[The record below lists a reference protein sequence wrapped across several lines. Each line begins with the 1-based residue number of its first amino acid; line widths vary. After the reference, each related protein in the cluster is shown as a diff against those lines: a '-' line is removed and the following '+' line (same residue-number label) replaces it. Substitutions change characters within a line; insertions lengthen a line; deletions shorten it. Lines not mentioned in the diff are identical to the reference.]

1 MFYSNAVWC
10 VDDLSLTKAR
20 ARGDLSVQYLPI
32 FTDLTG
38 KAVLLIGGGH
48 VALRK
53 ARALLDAGAV
63 LTVVSHQF
71 ETDFQHWAAQGK
83 AVLVQGDFQ
92 PAQISGHW
100 LVIAAT
106 DDDAVNA
113 AVHQAATARQVWVN
127 TVDDQDKCEFIFP
140 SIINRAPIQI
150 AISSGGTAPVL
161 VRRLREQ
168 LETLLPQH
176 LGPLATL
183 VGKFRK
189 NVQQKLDNFAA
200 RRQFYEQVFSSKVVS
215 LLQSGQPQAAED
227 TLEQM
232 LDGHQPLR
240 GEVFVVGAGPGDPE
254 LLTLKALQ
262 LMQQADVVVYDF
274 LVSEPIMQ
282 LVRRDAELI
291 CVGKKAG
298 AHSVAQEETNALLIR
313 LALEGKKVCRLKGG
327 DPFIFGRGAEEIEVL
342 LPHQIPFQ
350 VVPGITAAAG
360 CAAYAGIP
368 LTHRD
373 HAQAVQFVTG
383 HCQKDG
389 KEPDWQSLSRP
400 NQTLVIYMGLMKSAH
415 IQAQLLQ
422 AGRAPDTPVAIL
434 ENGTRPEQRVFTG
447 TLGQL
452 AALIEQHQVQ
462 SPALLVI
469 GEVVALQKKLAW
481 YGAQTPRAQITPL
494 N

>member
-1 MFYSNAVWC
+1 M
-10 VDDLSLTKAR
+10 
-20 ARGDLSVQYLPI
+20 QYLPI

-38 KAVLLIGGGH
+38 KAVLLVGGGH

-53 ARALLDAGAV
+53 ARTLLSAGAV

-71 ETDFQHWAAQGK
+71 ETEFYDWQQQNK
-83 AVLVQGDFQ
+83 AHLIQGDFADSQ
-92 PAQISGHW
+92 LPGHW
-100 LVIAAT
+100 LVLAAT
-106 DDDAVNA
+106 DDDVVNA
-113 AVHQAATARQVWVN
+113 AVHQAATARQIWVN

-140 SIINRAPIQI
+140 SIIDRSPILV

-161 VRRLREQ
+161 ARRLREK

-176 LGPLATL
+176 LGPLAEL
-183 VGKFRK
+183 VGKFRGL
-189 NVQQKLDNFAA
+189 VQQKLQGFAE
-200 RRQFYEQVFSSKVVS
+200 RRQFWENIFNSSVVS
-215 LLQSGQPQAAED
+215 LVQTQQLEAAETELQQSLND
-227 TLEQM
+227 
-232 LDGHQPLR
+232 HQSSK
-240 GEVFVVGAGPGDPE
+240 GEVYVVGAGPGDPE

-262 LMQQADVVVYDF
+262 LMQQADVVVYDY

-298 AHSVAQEETNALLIR
+298 AHSVAQEHTNQLLID
-313 LALEGKKVCRLKGG
+313 LALSGKKVCRLKGG

-373 HAQAVQFVTG
+373 YAQAVQFVTG

-389 KEPDWQSLSRP
+389 KEPDWHSLSRP

-415 IQAQLLQ
+415 IQAQLLA
-422 AGRAPDTPVAIL
+422 AGRAPTTPIAIL
-434 ENGTRPEQRVFTG
+434 ENGTRPEQRVITG
-447 TLGQL
+447 TLAQL
-452 AALIEQHQVQ
+452 ADLIEQQQVQ

-469 GEVVALQKKLAW
+469 GEVVALQQKLAW
-481 YGAQTPRAQITPL
+481 YGKQQNAAVFAQPL
-494 N
+494 ATLA

>member
-1 MFYSNAVWC
+1 MRVREQ
-10 VDDLSLTKAR
+10 T
-20 ARGDLSVQYLPI
+20 VQYLPI
-32 FTDLTG
+32 FTNLSG
-38 KAVLLIGGGH
+38 KAVLLVGGGH

-53 ARALLDAGAV
+53 ARTLLSAGAI

-71 ETDFQHWAAQGK
+71 EAEFYQWQQQQQAR
-83 AVLVQGDFQ
+83 LIQGDFE
-92 PAQISGHW
+92 PAQLAGHW
-100 LVIAAT
+100 LVLAAT
-106 DDDAVNA
+106 DDDDVNA
-113 AVHQAATARQVWVN
+113 AVHQAATARQIWVN
-127 TVDDQDKCEFIFP
+127 TVDDQAKCEFIFP
-140 SIINRAPIQI
+140 SIIDRSPILV

-161 VRRLREQ
+161 VRRLREK

-176 LGPLATL
+176 LGPLAEL
-183 VGKFRK
+183 VGKFRGK
-189 NVQQKLDNFAA
+189 VQQKIQGFAE
-200 RRQFYEQVFSSKVVS
+200 RRQFWEKVFNSAVVS
-215 LLQSGQPQAAED
+215 LVQKQQFSAAEVEL
-227 TLEQM
+227 TAALEQ
-232 LDGHQPLR
+232 HQTSL
-240 GEVFVVGAGPGDPE
+240 GEVYVVGAGPGDPE

-262 LMQQADVVVYDF
+262 LMQQADVVVYDY

-298 AHSVAQEETNALLIR
+298 AHSVAQEHTNQLLIK
-313 LALEGKKVCRLKGG
+313 LALSGKKVCRLKGG

-389 KEPDWQSLSRP
+389 QEPDWHSLSRP
-400 NQTLVIYMGLMKSAH
+400 HQTLVIYMGLMKSSH
-415 IQAQLLQ
+415 IQQQLLQ
-422 AGRAPDTPVAIL
+422 AGRAAATPVAIL
-434 ENGTRPEQRVFTG
+434 ENGTRPEQRVITG
-447 TLGQL
+447 TLAEL
-452 AALIEQHQVQ
+452 ATLVEQHQVQ

-469 GEVVALQKKLAW
+469 GEVVSLQSKLAW
-481 YGAQTPRAQITPL
+481 FGKQQGAAVFAQPL
-494 N
+494 TQLA

>member
-1 MFYSNAVWC
+1 M
-10 VDDLSLTKAR
+10 
-20 ARGDLSVQYLPI
+20 QYLPI

-38 KAVLLIGGGH
+38 KAVLLVGGGH

-53 ARALLDAGAV
+53 ARTLLSAGAV

-71 ETDFQHWAAQGK
+71 EAEFYAWQQQQK
-83 AVLVQGDFQ
+83 AHLIQGDFDA
-92 PAQISGHW
+92 AQLAGHW
-100 LVIAAT
+100 LVLAAT
-106 DDDAVNA
+106 DDDGVNA
-113 AVHQAATARQVWVN
+113 AVHQAATARQIWVN

-140 SIINRAPIQI
+140 SIIDRSPILV

-161 VRRLREQ
+161 VRRLREK

-176 LGPLATL
+176 LGPLAEL
-183 VGKFRK
+183 VGRFRTK
-189 NVQQKLDNFAA
+189 VQQKLQGFAQ
-200 RRQFYEQVFSSKVVS
+200 RRQFWEKVFNSNIVS
-215 LLQSGQPQAAED
+215 LVQTQQLGAAEAELQQALQD
-227 TLEQM
+227 Q
-232 LDGHQPLR
+232 QSNKS
-240 GEVFVVGAGPGDPE
+240 EVYVVGAGPGDPE

-262 LMQQADVVVYDF
+262 LMQQADVVVYDY

-298 AHSVAQEETNALLIR
+298 AHSVAQEHTNQLLID
-313 LALEGKKVCRLKGG
+313 LALAGKKVCRLKGG

-373 HAQAVQFVTG
+373 YAQAVQFVTG

-389 KEPDWQSLSRP
+389 KEPDWHSLSRA

-415 IQAQLLQ
+415 IQAQLLA
-422 AGRAPDTPVAIL
+422 AGRAADTPIAIL
-434 ENGTRPEQRVFTG
+434 ENGTRPEQRVITG
-447 TLGQL
+447 TLAQL
-452 AALIEQHQVQ
+452 ADLIEMQQVQ

-469 GEVVALQKKLAW
+469 GEVVALQHKLAW
-481 YGAQTPRAQITPL
+481 YGNRTQAAVFAQPL
-494 N
+494 AALA

>member
-1 MFYSNAVWC
+1 MFA
-10 VDDLSLTKAR
+10 DLH
-20 ARGDLSVQYLPI
+20 
-32 FTDLTG
+32 G
-38 KAVLLIGGGH
+38 KPVLLVGGGH

-53 ARALLDAGAV
+53 ARSLLSAGALLK
-63 LTVVSHQF
+63 VVSHQF
-71 ETDFQHWAAQGK
+71 LDDFVAWQAEGK
-83 AVLVQGDFQ
+83 AELLEGDFSETQ
-92 PAQISGHW
+92 LADVW

-106 DDDAVNA
+106 DDDALNA
-113 AVHQAATARQVWVN
+113 RVHQAALAQKVWIN
-127 TVDDQDKCEFIFP
+127 TVDQQDKCEFIFP
-140 SIINRAPIQI
+140 SIIDRSPIQI
-150 AISSGGTAPVL
+150 AISSGGAAPVL

-168 LETLLPQH
+168 LESLLPQY
-176 LGPLATL
+176 LGPLASL
-183 VGKFRK
+183 VGKYRK
-189 NVQQKLDNFAA
+189 KVQEKLDNFAE
-200 RRQFYEQVFSSKVVS
+200 RRQFYEKVFNSNVVS
-215 LLQSGQPQAAED
+215 LLQRAQHDEAETALQA
-227 TLEQM
+227 Q
-232 LDGHQPLR
+232 LDAHQPSH

-262 LMQQADVVVYDF
+262 LMQQADVVVYDY
-274 LVSEPIMQ
+274 LVSQPILD

-298 AHSVAQEETNALLIR
+298 AHSVPQEDTNALLIK
-313 LALEGKKVCRLKGG
+313 LALDGKKVCRLKGG

-389 KEPDWQSLSRP
+389 KEPDWHSLGRP

-415 IQAQLLQ
+415 IQARLLA
-422 AGRAPDTPVAIL
+422 AGRAADTPVAIL
-434 ENGTRPEQRVFTG
+434 ENGTRPEQRVITG
-447 TLGQL
+447 ELAQL
-452 AALIEQHQVQ
+452 ASLIEQHQVQ

-469 GEVVALQKKLAW
+469 GEVVSLQHKLAW
-481 YGAQTPRAQITPL
+481 YGQSAVRPALLEKI
-494 N
+494 

>member
-1 MFYSNAVWC
+1 M
-10 VDDLSLTKAR
+10 
-20 ARGDLSVQYLPI
+20 QYLPI

-38 KAVLLIGGGH
+38 KAVLLVGGGH

-53 ARALLDAGAV
+53 ARTLLSAGAV

-71 ETDFQHWAAQGK
+71 EAEFYAWQQQQK
-83 AVLVQGDFQ
+83 AHLIQGDFDA
-92 PAQISGHW
+92 AQLAGHW
-100 LVIAAT
+100 LVLAAT
-106 DDDAVNA
+106 DDDEVNA
-113 AVHQAATARQVWVN
+113 AVHQAATARQIWVN

-140 SIINRAPIQI
+140 SIIDRSPILV

-161 VRRLREQ
+161 VRRLREK

-176 LGPLATL
+176 LGPLAEL
-183 VGKFRK
+183 VGRFRTK
-189 NVQQKLDNFAA
+189 VQQKLQGFAQ
-200 RRQFYEQVFSSKVVS
+200 RRQFWEKVFNSNIVS
-215 LLQSGQPQAAED
+215 LVQTQQLGAAEAELQQVLQD
-227 TLEQM
+227 Q
-232 LDGHQPLR
+232 QSNK
-240 GEVFVVGAGPGDPE
+240 GEVYVVGAGPGDPE

-262 LMQQADVVVYDF
+262 LMQQADVVVYDY

-298 AHSVAQEETNALLIR
+298 AHSVAQEHTNQLLID
-313 LALEGKKVCRLKGG
+313 LALAGKKVCRLKGG

-373 HAQAVQFVTG
+373 YAQAVQFVTG

-389 KEPDWQSLSRP
+389 KEPDWHSLSRA

-415 IQAQLLQ
+415 IQAQLLA
-422 AGRAPDTPVAIL
+422 AGRAADTPIAIL
-434 ENGTRPEQRVFTG
+434 ENGTRPEQRVITG
-447 TLGQL
+447 TLAQL
-452 AALIEQHQVQ
+452 ADLIEMQQVQ

-469 GEVVALQKKLAW
+469 GEVVALQHKLAW
-481 YGAQTPRAQITPL
+481 YGNRTQAAVFAQPL
-494 N
+494 AALA

>member
-1 MFYSNAVWC
+1 M
-10 VDDLSLTKAR
+10 
-20 ARGDLSVQYLPI
+20 QYLPI
-32 FTDLTG
+32 FTNLSG
-38 KAVLLIGGGH
+38 KAVLLVGGGH

-53 ARALLDAGAV
+53 ARTLLSAGAV

-71 ETDFQHWAAQGK
+71 EAEFYDWQQQQQAR
-83 AVLVQGDFQ
+83 LIQGDFSPEQ
-92 PAQISGHW
+92 LPGHW
-100 LVIAAT
+100 LVLAAT

-113 AVHQAATARQVWVN
+113 AVHQAATARQIWVN

-140 SIINRAPIQI
+140 SIIDRSPILV

-161 VRRLREQ
+161 ARRLREK
-168 LETLLPQH
+168 LETILPQH
-176 LGPLATL
+176 LGPLAEL
-183 VGKFRK
+183 VGKFRGK
-189 NVQQKLDNFAA
+189 VQQKLQGFAE
-200 RRQFYEQVFSSKVVS
+200 RRQFWEKVFNSNIVS
-215 LLQSGQPQAAED
+215 LVQTQQLDAAENE
-227 TLEQM
+227 LAQS
-232 LDGHQPLR
+232 LDDHQTSK
-240 GEVFVVGAGPGDPE
+240 GEVYVVGAGPGDPE

-262 LMQQADVVVYDF
+262 LMQQADVVVYDY
-274 LVSEPIMQ
+274 LVSDPIMQ

-298 AHSVAQEETNALLIR
+298 AHSVAQEHTNQLLID
-313 LALEGKKVCRLKGG
+313 LALAGKKVCRLKGG

-373 HAQAVQFVTG
+373 YAQAVQFVTG

-389 KEPDWQSLSRP
+389 KEPDWHSLSRP

-415 IQAQLLQ
+415 IQAQLLA
-422 AGRAPDTPVAIL
+422 AGRAADTPVAIL
-434 ENGTRPEQRVFTG
+434 ENGTRPEQRVITG
-447 TLGQL
+447 SLAQL
-452 AALIEQHQVQ
+452 AELIEQQQVQ

-469 GEVVALQKKLAW
+469 GEVVALQSKLAW
-481 YGAQTPRAQITPL
+481 YGKQQSAAVFAQPL
-494 N
+494 ATLA

>member
-1 MFYSNAVWC
+1 
-10 VDDLSLTKAR
+10 L
-20 ARGDLSVQYLPI
+20 QYLPI

-38 KAVLLIGGGH
+38 KAVLLVGGGH

-53 ARALLDAGAV
+53 ARTLLSAGAV

-71 ETDFQHWAAQGK
+71 EAEFYDWQQQQK
-83 AVLVQGDFQ
+83 AHLIQGDFTDSQ
-92 PAQISGHW
+92 LPGHW
-100 LVIAAT
+100 LVLAAT

-113 AVHQAATARQVWVN
+113 AVHQAATARQIWVN

-140 SIINRAPIQI
+140 SIIDRSPILV

-161 VRRLREQ
+161 VRRLREK

-176 LGPLATL
+176 LGPLAEL
-183 VGKFRK
+183 VGKFRSQ
-189 NVQQKLDNFAA
+189 VQQKLQGFAE
-200 RRQFYEQVFSSKVVS
+200 RRQFWENIFNSSVVS
-215 LLQSGQPQAAED
+215 LVQSQQLSAAETELQQALQD
-227 TLEQM
+227 
-232 LDGHQPLR
+232 HQSSK
-240 GEVFVVGAGPGDPE
+240 GEVYVVGAGPGDPE

-262 LMQQADVVVYDF
+262 LMQQADVVVYDY

-298 AHSVAQEETNALLIR
+298 AHSVAQEHTNQLLID
-313 LALEGKKVCRLKGG
+313 LALSGKKVCRLKGG

-373 HAQAVQFVTG
+373 YAQAVQFVTG

-415 IQAQLLQ
+415 IQAQLLS
-422 AGRAPDTPVAIL
+422 AGRAEDTPIAIL
-434 ENGTRPEQRVFTG
+434 ENGTRPEQRVITG
-447 TLGQL
+447 TLVQL
-452 AALIEQHQVQ
+452 ADLIAQHQVQ

-469 GEVVALQKKLAW
+469 GEVVALQSKLAW
-481 YGAQTPRAQITPL
+481 YGKQKNAAVFAQPL
-494 N
+494 AKLA

>member
-1 MFYSNAVWC
+1 M
-10 VDDLSLTKAR
+10 
-20 ARGDLSVQYLPI
+20 QYLPI

-38 KAVLLIGGGH
+38 KAVLLVGGGH

-53 ARALLDAGAV
+53 ARTLLSAGAV

-71 ETDFQHWAAQGK
+71 EAEFYAWQQQQK
-83 AVLVQGDFQ
+83 ARLIQGDFADSQ
-92 PAQISGHW
+92 LAGHW
-100 LVIAAT
+100 LVLAAT

-113 AVHQAATARQVWVN
+113 AVHQAATARQIWVN

-140 SIINRAPIQI
+140 SIIDRSPILV

-161 VRRLREQ
+161 VRRLREK

-176 LGPLATL
+176 LGPLAEL
-183 VGKFRK
+183 VGSFRSK
-189 NVQQKLDNFAA
+189 VQQKIQGFAQ
-200 RRQFYEQVFSSKVVS
+200 RRQFWEKVFNSNIVSLVQKQQLDAAEAELRQSLNDHQSSK
-215 LLQSGQPQAAED
+215 
-227 TLEQM
+227 
-232 LDGHQPLR
+232 
-240 GEVFVVGAGPGDPE
+240 GEVYVVGAGPGDPE

-262 LMQQADVVVYDF
+262 LMQQADVVVYDY

-298 AHSVAQEETNALLIR
+298 AHSVAQEHTNQLLID
-313 LALEGKKVCRLKGG
+313 LALAGKKVCRLKGG

-373 HAQAVQFVTG
+373 YAQAVQFVTG

-389 KEPDWQSLSRP
+389 KEPDWHSLSRP

-415 IQAQLLQ
+415 IQAQLLA
-422 AGRAPDTPVAIL
+422 AGRAADTPIAIL
-434 ENGTRPEQRVFTG
+434 ENGTRPQQRVITG
-447 TLGQL
+447 SL
-452 AALIEQHQVQ
+452 ARLADLIEQQQVQ

-469 GEVVALQKKLAW
+469 GEVVALQQKLAW
-481 YGAQTPRAQITPL
+481 YGTQTNAAVFAQPL
-494 N
+494 AKLA

>member
-1 MFYSNAVWC
+1 M
-10 VDDLSLTKAR
+10 
-20 ARGDLSVQYLPI
+20 QYLPI
-32 FTDLTG
+32 FTNLKG
-38 KAVLLIGGGH
+38 KAVLLVGGGH

-53 ARALLDAGAV
+53 ARTLLSAGAV
-63 LTVVSHQF
+63 LTVVSHEF
-71 ETDFQHWAAQGK
+71 EAEFYDWQQQQVAR
-83 AVLVQGDFQ
+83 LIQGDFDPEQ
-92 PAQISGHW
+92 LPGHW
-100 LVIAAT
+100 LVLAAT
-106 DDDAVNA
+106 DDDNVNA
-113 AVHQAATARQVWVN
+113 TVHQAATARQIWVN

-140 SIINRAPIQI
+140 SIIDRSPILV

-161 VRRLREQ
+161 ARRLREK

-176 LGPLATL
+176 LGPLAEL
-183 VGKFRK
+183 VGKFRSQ
-189 NVQQKLDNFAA
+189 VQQKLQGFAE
-200 RRQFYEQVFSSKVVS
+200 RRQFWEKIFNSNVVS
-215 LLQSGQPQAAED
+215 LVQTQQLAAAETALAQSLND
-227 TLEQM
+227 
-232 LDGHQPLR
+232 HQSSK
-240 GEVFVVGAGPGDPE
+240 GEVYVVGAGPGDPE

-262 LMQQADVVVYDF
+262 LMQQADVVVYDY

-298 AHSVAQEETNALLIR
+298 AHSVAQEHTNQLLID
-313 LALEGKKVCRLKGG
+313 LALSGKKVCRLKGG

-373 HAQAVQFVTG
+373 YAQAVQFVTG

-415 IQAQLLQ
+415 IQAQLLS
-422 AGRAPDTPVAIL
+422 AGRAAETPVAIL
-434 ENGTRPEQRVFTG
+434 ENGTRPEQRVITG
-447 TLGQL
+447 TLAQL

-469 GEVVALQKKLAW
+469 GEVVALQQKLAW
-481 YGAQTPRAQITPL
+481 YGKQPTAAVFAQPL
-494 N
+494 ATLD

>member
-1 MFYSNAVWC
+1 M
-10 VDDLSLTKAR
+10 
-20 ARGDLSVQYLPI
+20 QYLPI

-38 KAVLLIGGGH
+38 KAVLLVGGGH

-53 ARALLDAGAV
+53 ARTLLSAGAV

-71 ETDFQHWAAQGK
+71 EAEFYDWQQQQK
-83 AVLVQGDFQ
+83 AHLIQGDFDA
-92 PAQISGHW
+92 AQLTGHW
-100 LVIAAT
+100 LVLAAT

-113 AVHQAATARQVWVN
+113 AVHQAATARQIWVN

-140 SIINRAPIQI
+140 SIIDRSPILV

-161 VRRLREQ
+161 VRRLREK

-176 LGPLATL
+176 LGPLAEL
-183 VGKFRK
+183 VGRFRSR
-189 NVQQKLDNFAA
+189 VQHKIQGFAE
-200 RRQFYEQVFSSKVVS
+200 RRQFWEKVFNSNVVS
-215 LLQSGQPQAAED
+215 LVQKQQLDAAEAE
-227 TLEQM
+227 LQQA
-232 LDGHQPLR
+232 LQHQQSSK
-240 GEVFVVGAGPGDPE
+240 GEVYVVGAGPGDPE

-262 LMQQADVVVYDF
+262 LMQQADVVVYDY

-298 AHSVAQEETNALLIR
+298 AHSVAQEHTNQLLID
-313 LALEGKKVCRLKGG
+313 LALAGKKVCRLKGG

-342 LPHQIPFQ
+342 LPHHIPFQ

-373 HAQAVQFVTG
+373 YAQAVQFVTG

-389 KEPDWQSLSRP
+389 KEPDWHSLSRP

-415 IQAQLLQ
+415 IQAQLLA
-422 AGRAPDTPVAIL
+422 AGRAADTPIAIL
-434 ENGTRPEQRVFTG
+434 ENGTRPEQRVITG
-447 TLGQL
+447 NLAQL
-452 AALIEQHQVQ
+452 ADLIEQHQVQ

-469 GEVVALQKKLAW
+469 GEVVALQQKLAW
-481 YGAQTPRAQITPL
+481 YGKQQSAAVFAQPL
-494 N
+494 AKLA

>member
-1 MFYSNAVWC
+1 
-10 VDDLSLTKAR
+10 
-20 ARGDLSVQYLPI
+20 VQYLPI

-38 KAVLLIGGGH
+38 KAVLLVGGGH

-53 ARALLDAGAV
+53 ARTLLSAGAV

-71 ETDFQHWAAQGK
+71 EAEFYAWQQQQK
-83 AVLVQGDFQ
+83 AHLIQGDFDA
-92 PAQISGHW
+92 AQLAGHW
-100 LVIAAT
+100 LVLAAT
-106 DDDAVNA
+106 DDDGVNA
-113 AVHQAATARQVWVN
+113 AVHQAATARQIWVN

-140 SIINRAPIQI
+140 SIIDRSPILV

-161 VRRLREQ
+161 VRRLREK

-176 LGPLATL
+176 LGPLAEL
-183 VGKFRK
+183 VGRFRTK
-189 NVQQKLDNFAA
+189 VQQKLQGFAE
-200 RRQFYEQVFSSKVVS
+200 RRQFWEKVFNSNIVS
-215 LLQSGQPQAAED
+215 LVQTQQLGAAEAELQQALQD
-227 TLEQM
+227 Q
-232 LDGHQPLR
+232 QSNK
-240 GEVFVVGAGPGDPE
+240 GEVYVVGAGPGDPE

-262 LMQQADVVVYDF
+262 LMQQADVVVYDY

-298 AHSVAQEETNALLIR
+298 AHSVAQEHTNQLLID
-313 LALEGKKVCRLKGG
+313 LALAGKKVCRLKGG

-373 HAQAVQFVTG
+373 YAQAVQFVTG

-389 KEPDWQSLSRP
+389 KEPDWHSLSRP
-400 NQTLVIYMGLMKSAH
+400 NQTLVIYMGLMKSAY
-415 IQAQLLQ
+415 IQAQLLA
-422 AGRAPDTPVAIL
+422 AGRAADTPIAIL
-434 ENGTRPEQRVFTG
+434 ENGTRPEQRVITG
-447 TLGQL
+447 TLAQL
-452 AALIEQHQVQ
+452 ADLIEQQQVQ

-469 GEVVALQKKLAW
+469 GEVAALQQKLAW
-481 YGAQTPRAQITPL
+481 YGNRTQAAVFAQPL
-494 N
+494 AALA